1 MPRVNS
7 PLFSSLDSSPR
18 PSFLLPLSNI
28 AAHLSFQLRG
38 IVGRGGADIE
48 NSQRTDR
55 YFGCAAPRIKGVGG
69 RGTAD
74 QYKGGEKD
82 ENSDIINFAFW
93 THFSDFVA
101 RAASR
106 GTKVGHNR
114 EIVI

>member
-1 MPRVNS
+1 MLTPPS
-7 PLFSSLDSSPR
+7 LLLSTPLLP
-18 PSFLLPLSNI
+18 PSFPLPNI

-38 IVGRGGADIE
+38 IVGRGGGGADIE

-55 YFGCAAPRIKGVGG
+55 YFGCSAPPMKGVGVG
-69 RGTAD
+69 GTAD
-74 QYKGGEKD
+74 QIQRREK
-82 ENSDIINFAFW
+82 EGNSEFVNLAFW

-106 GTKVGHNR
+106 GTKVGHNC